1 MGIDPLHRCCGMF
14 VTGACYV
21 GIHIVLREANLAA
34 DLVGMDL
41 PFSDQIVY
49 GGFADMED
57 VSHLLRG
64 QGLILCHG
72 AASLGL

>member
-1 MGIDPLHRCCGMF
+1 
-14 VTGACYV
+14 
-21 GIHIVLREANLAA
+21 
-34 DLVGMDL
+34 MDVNCV

-49 GGFADMED
+49 GGFADVED